1 MNNFVFVYFWLL
13 AVYLQSDIL
22 EVGLL
27 DQKVNA
33 HVVLLAVA
41 TFSSI
46 RVAPLFMPTRNGSAC
61 FPPVL
66 PNVDLLDVVIRAY
79 SSCQ

>member
-13 AVYLQSDIL
+13 AVYFQSDIL

-33 HVVLLAVA
+33 HVVLLNIAK
-41 TFSSI
+41 FSSI
-46 RVAPLFMPTRNGSAC
+46 RVALLCVPTRNGSAC

-66 PNVDLLDVVIRAY
+66 PNVDLLDVVIRAC